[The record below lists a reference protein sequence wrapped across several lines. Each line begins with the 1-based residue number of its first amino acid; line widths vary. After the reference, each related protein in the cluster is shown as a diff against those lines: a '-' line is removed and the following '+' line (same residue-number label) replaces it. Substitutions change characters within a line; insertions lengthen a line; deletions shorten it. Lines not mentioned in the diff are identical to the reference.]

1 MAEGTSAIEAER
13 TNPPRRGR
21 RRRAARIAG
30 VGLLAMSW
38 LIVGVLGL
46 AAVLRLVSWDS
57 IEPFAVIDALTLVI
71 YLPAWVVAAGALFA
85 RRWWLAAVAVVI
97 VVAQVLFVLPELTA
111 AAPVPAWARHAPV
124 LRIFDANTD
133 DAPRFYPGYVQAIEH
148 DRPDLVTLEE
158 FEPSAWRGMQASGVL
173 AQFPHQCAAP
183 QEGAIGFA
191 LVSRYP
197 LTGCHEQTV
206 LFGGWRVPYMVD
218 ATLWTP
224 SGPVTLRLVHTLAP
238 LPSSFQEWKAALA
251 AVDRSVSADGTSR
264 MLMIGDFNASWDSK
278 GFAALLHDGLTD
290 GAAARG
296 KATEM
301 TWPNGAIVPPFVR
314 IDHVLTGSHLAV
326 TGIIAKPSFGTDHRY
341 VVATVAI
348 QKAAKLG
355 R

>member
-13 TNPPRRGR
+13 TNPPRRDR

-30 VGLLAMSW
+30 VGLLAIGW

-71 YLPAWVVAAGALFA
+71 YLPAWVVAAGALIA
-85 RRWWLAAVAVVI
+85 RRWWLAAAAAVI
-97 VVAQVLFVLPELTA
+97 IAAQVTFVLPELTA

-124 LRIFDANTD
+124 LRIFDVNTD
-133 DAPRFYPGYVQAIEH
+133 DALRFYPGYVQAIEH

-158 FEPSAWRGMQASGVL
+158 FEPSAWRSMQASGVL

-206 LFGGWRVPYMVD
+206 DFDGWRVPYMVD

-251 AVDRSVSADGTSR
+251 AVDRSVSAGSTSR

-296 KATEM
+296 DATEM

-314 IDHVLTGSHLAV
+314 IDHVLTGSRLAV
-326 TGIIAKPSFGTDHRY
+326 TGIIAKPGFGTDHRY

-348 QKAAKLG
+348 QKAP

>member
-30 VGLLAMSW
+30 VGLLAIGW

-71 YLPAWVVAAGALFA
+71 YLPAWVVAAGALIA
-85 RRWWLAAVAVVI
+85 RRWWLAAAAAVI
-97 VVAQVLFVLPELTA
+97 IAAQVTFVLPELTA

-124 LRIFDANTD
+124 LRIFDVNTD
-133 DAPRFYPGYVQAIEH
+133 DALRFYPGYVQAIEH

-158 FEPSAWRGMQASGVL
+158 FEPSAWRSMQASGVL

-206 LFGGWRVPYMVD
+206 DFDGWRVPYMVD

-251 AVDRSVSADGTSR
+251 AVDRSVSAGSTSR

-296 KATEM
+296 DATEM

-314 IDHVLTGSHLAV
+314 IDHVLTGSRLAV
-326 TGIIAKPSFGTDHRY
+326 TGIIAKPGFGTDHRY

-348 QKAAKLG
+348 QKAP

>member
-1 MAEGTSAIEAER
+1 MREGTGAIEAQR
-13 TNPPRRGR
+13 ANPPPRGR
-21 RRRAARIAG
+21 RRRAARITG
-30 VGLLAMSW
+30 VGLLAIGW

-71 YLPAWVVAAGALFA
+71 YLPAWVVAAGALVA
-85 RRWWLAAVAVVI
+85 RRWWLAAAAAVVI
-97 VVAQVLFVLPELTA
+97 AAQVIFVLPELTA
-111 AAPVPAWARHAPV
+111 AAPVPAWARDAPV
-124 LRIFDANTD
+124 LRIFDVNTD
-133 DAPRFYPGYVQAIEH
+133 DAPRFSPGYVQAIER
-148 DRPDLVTLEE
+148 DKPDLVTLEE

-173 AQFPHQCAAP
+173 ARFPHQCAAP

-206 LFGGWRVPYMVD
+206 VFDGWRVPYMVD
-218 ATLWTP
+218 ATMWTP
-224 SGPVTLRLVHTLAP
+224 SGAVTLRLVHTLAP
-238 LPSSFQEWKAALA
+238 FPSTFQEWKAALA
-251 AVDRSVSADGTSR
+251 AIDRSVSAGSTSR
-264 MLMIGDFNASWDSK
+264 MLMIGDFNASWDSR

-296 KATEM
+296 EATEM

-314 IDHVLTGSHLAV
+314 IDHVLTGSRLAV
-326 TGIIAKPSFGTDHRY
+326 TGIVAKPGFGTDHRY

-348 QKAAKLG
+348 QKSATSG

>member
-1 MAEGTSAIEAER
+1 MREGTGATKAEP
-13 TNPPRRGR
+13 TYPLRRGQ
-21 RRRAARIAG
+21 RRRAARIVG
-30 VGLLAMSW
+30 VGLLAIGW
-38 LIVGVLGL
+38 VIVGVLGL

-71 YLPAWVVAAGALFA
+71 YLPAWVVAAGALIA
-85 RRWWLAAVAVVI
+85 RRWWLAAAAAVI
-97 VVAQVLFVLPELTA
+97 IAAQVTFVLPELTA
-111 AAPVPAWARHAPV
+111 ATPVPQWARDAPV
-124 LRIFDANTD
+124 LRIFDVNTD
-133 DAPRFYPGYVQAIEH
+133 DALRFSPGYVQAIEH
-148 DRPDLVTLEE
+148 DRPDLITLEE

-183 QEGAIGFA
+183 SDGAIGFA

-197 LTGCHEQTV
+197 LTGCHEQKV
-206 LFGGWRVPYMVD
+206 LFEGWWVPYMVD

-224 SGPVTLRLVHTLAP
+224 EGPVTLRLVHTLAP
-238 LPSSFQEWKAALA
+238 FPSTFGEWKEALA
-251 AVDRSVSADGTSR
+251 AVDRSVSASSDSR

-278 GFAALLHDGLTD
+278 GFAALVHDGLTD

-296 KATEM
+296 EATEM

-314 IDHVLTGSHLAV
+314 IDHVLTGSDLAV
-326 TGIIAKPSFGTDHRY
+326 TGIFVKPGFGTDHRY

-348 QKAAKLG
+348 QKGAKLS

>member
-1 MAEGTSAIEAER
+1 MREGTGAIEAER
-13 TNPPRRGR
+13 ANPPRRGR

-30 VGLLAMSW
+30 VGLLAIGW

-57 IEPFAVIDALTLVI
+57 LEPFAVIDALTLVI
-71 YLPAWVVAAGALFA
+71 YLPAWVVAAGALIA
-85 RRWWLAAVAVVI
+85 RRWWLAAAAAVI
-97 VVAQVLFVLPELTA
+97 IAAQVTFVLPELTA
-111 AAPVPAWARHAPV
+111 GATVPAWARHAPV
-124 LRIFDANTD
+124 LRIFDVNTD
-133 DAPRFYPGYVQAIEH
+133 DALRFYPGYVQAIEH

-158 FEPSAWRGMQASGVL
+158 FEPSAWRSMQASGVL

-218 ATLWTP
+218 ATMWTP
-224 SGPVTLRLVHTLAP
+224 GGPVTLRLVHTLAP

-251 AVDRSVSADGTSR
+251 AVDGSVSAGSTSR

-278 GFAALLHDGLTD
+278 GFASLLHDGLTD

-296 KATEM
+296 EATEM

-326 TGIIAKPSFGTDHRY
+326 TGIIAKPGFGTDHRY

-348 QKAAKLG
+348 QKGAKLG